1 NLSQYPQAL
10 EFYQQ
15 ALEIS
20 KAIGDKAGEA
30 VTLNNIGVVYDN
42 LSQYRQALKFHQQA
56 LEIHKA
62 IGNQAGEAAAL
73 NNIGGVYDNL
83 SQYPQ
88 ALESYQQ
95 ALEISKA
102 IGKRAG
108 AATTLS
114 NIGQTYTHLSQ
125 YAKAL
130 EFYQQALEIKKAI
143 GNKDGEAS
151 SLNNIGLIHH
161 KLADYLKALELHQQA
176 LKIAKAVGNRNL
188 ESTTLNNIGVVYSDL
203 GKSSQALKFH
213 HQALEIRKAIGNR
226 DGEMAS
232 IHNMG
237 SVYNQLGEYLRAL
250 ESYKQALEIAKAI
263 GNRAGEGTIFNS
275 IGGVYDN
282 VGEYSQALKFHQ
294 QALAIYKEIGS
305 RHGEATSLNGIG
317 GIYYQQKKYTE
328 ARQSIEQALAIV
340 KDIGAQSDEGSTL
353 NNLGVVYASLGE
365 DSRALDFYQQA
376 LKIHKKIGKQDSAGT
391 ALMNIGDFYLN
402 QQEYSQAIEFSQQA
416 LKIFQAIG
424 KRDSEG
430 NTLSILGRTFLKSG
444 NLAEAEKTL
453 LAAMAIR
460 ESLRAGLQDN
470 DAFKISIF
478 ESQANTYRLLQR
490 VYIAQNQPE
499 AALEISER
507 GRARAFI
514 ELLASQ
520 LSTDETNQP
529 TIAQPTIE
537 QIKRIAKEQNATIVE
552 YSITYNDVRTKG
564 KYLESKLFIWVIK
577 PTGEIKF
584 RSVDLISQGTI
595 LADLVPKMRESLGI
609 NSRGAIQHL
618 AYTPGDLVRLK
629 DDEESGL
636 KEPWQVIG
644 VDSERAMLI
653 LTHPQFDDGVQISR
667 PISDAIAKV
676 ESSRTNQQQLQNLHQ
691 LLIAPIAELLP
702 TNPNDRVIFIPQ
714 RELFLIPFPALQDS
728 DGKYLIE
735 KHTMLIA
742 PSIQVLELTHRKRN
756 KLRGKKLGSALVVGN
771 PTMPTIPLTKPPQRL
786 SSLPGA
792 EAEAKAIAELLN
804 TQPFLGKQATK
815 VNIVPRMQQAGLI
828 HLATHGLLDD
838 FKQLG
843 VPGAIALAPSGSDNG
858 FLTSGD
864 ILGLKLNAELVV
876 LSACNTGQGRITGDG
891 VIGLSRS
898 LMAAGVK
905 SAIVS
910 LWSVPDAP
918 TAELMKEFY
927 QNYLQQGMNKVQA
940 LRQAMLKAKDKH
952 PNPKDWAAF
961 TLIGE
966 AE

>member
-1 NLSQYPQAL
+1 M
-10 EFYQQ
+10 QQ
-15 ALEIS
+15 ALQIYRNIS
-20 KAIGDKAGEA
+20 D
-30 VTLNNIGVVYDN
+30 
-42 LSQYRQALKFHQQA
+42 
-56 LEIHKA
+56 
-62 IGNQAGEAAAL
+62 QAGEGEIL
-73 NNIGGVYDNL
+73 NSIGAV
-83 SQYPQ
+83 
-88 ALESYQQ
+88 
-95 ALEISKA
+95 
-102 IGKRAG
+102 
-108 AATTLS
+108 
-114 NIGQTYTHLSQ
+114 YTHLSQ
-125 YAKAL
+125 YPKASQTL
-130 EFYQQALEIKKAI
+130 QQALAI
-143 GNKDGEAS
+143 RKELRDRKGE
-151 SLNNIGLIHH
+151 G
-161 KLADYLKALELHQQA
+161 E
-176 LKIAKAVGNRNL
+176 
-188 ESTTLNNIGVVYSDL
+188 TLNNIGEVYIDL
-203 GKSSQALKFH
+203 GQYPKALK
-213 HQALEIRKAIGNR
+213 ALQQSLAIRKEVKDR
-226 DGEMAS
+226 
-232 IHNMG
+232 
-237 SVYNQLGEYLRAL
+237 V
-250 ESYKQALEIAKAI
+250 
-263 GNRAGEGTIFNS
+263 GEG
-275 IGGVYDN
+275 
-282 VGEYSQALKFHQ
+282 E
-294 QALAIYKEIGS
+294 
-305 RHGEATSLNGIG
+305 
-317 GIYYQQKKYTE
+317 
-328 ARQSIEQALAIV
+328 
-340 KDIGAQSDEGSTL
+340 TL
-353 NNLGVVYASLGE
+353 NNIGAVY
-365 DSRALDFYQQA
+365 
-376 LKIHKKIGKQDSAGT
+376 T
-391 ALMNIGDFYLN
+391 
-402 QQEYSQAIEFSQQA
+402 SQNEHQQA

-424 KRDSEG
+424 DRSSEG
-430 NTLSILGRTFLKSG
+430 NTLSILGRAFLKSG
-444 NLAEAEKTL
+444 NFAEAEKNL

-490 VYIAQNQPE
+490 VYIAQNKPE

-514 ELLASQ
+514 ELLASH
-520 LSTDETNQP
+520 LSTDETDQP

-584 RSVDLISQGTI
+584 RSVDLISQGTV

-609 NSRGAIQHL
+609 NSRGAIQQL

-644 VDSERAMLI
+644 VDSDRAMLI

-667 PISDAIAKV
+667 PISDVVAKV

-691 LLIAPIAELLP
+691 LLIAPIADLLP

-714 RELFLIPFPALQDS
+714 GELFLIPFPALQDS

-742 PSIQVLELTHRKRN
+742 PSIQVLELTQRN
-756 KLRGKKLGSALVVGN
+756 ELRGKKLGSALVVGN

-786 SSLPGA
+786 SSLPEA

-843 VPGAIALAPSGSDNG
+843 VPGAIALAPSGGDNG

-918 TAELMKEFY
+918 TAKLMKEFY